1 MEECKNISSERQT
14 QIDELQEGKWVFKLS
29 FLMSYISD
37 FCIIVYN
44 MTTFDCDK
52 MNNVELKT
60 KSVKMQE
67 YSPWICQQIYKQE
80 VGADFNFY
88 QIVSLISLYLS

>member
-1 MEECKNISSERQT
+1 MEECKNISSEQQT

-52 MNNVELKT
+52 MNNIELKA

-67 YSPWICQQIYKQE
+67 YLFRICQQIYKQE
-80 VGADFNFY
+80 VGADFNLD
-88 QIVSLISLYLS
+88 QNVSLISLYLS